1 MPWPLIGPCTAQPL
15 LQSGRAPPR
24 ASSARPRR
32 HRGDEVRRG
41 AARCGAAKRA
51 PAKRAP
57 VNALRSQLVGLLLLR
72 LLLDRL
78 LAEEL
83 LQHLRLVAVVHAE
96 PARAQL
102 APLLLRRLSLGRCT
116 GLARLT
122 HQPLPEVTEHC
133 LLHED
138 QPAPVEAHAPGVHG
152 VDQVAQLVQRHRDVA
167 RAEQALGTSQRR
179 KPIEHHAEQA
189 IEANRQVQTLLVSKQ
204 VQEQPLEGGV
214 RCLDRIGVRVLVGR
228 HRVWREC
235 RLLVPHRWP
244 RSMVW
249 WRPRTLHVRRRRRRR
264 RMRRVALTVGLACAR
279 KANKPHVAWGAGA
292 VCATGPFT

>member
-214 RCLDRIGVRVLVGR
+214 RCLDRIGVRVLVGW
-228 HRVWREC
+228 HRVW
-235 RLLVPHRWP
+235 
-244 RSMVW
+244 
-249 WRPRTLHVRRRRRRR
+249 
-264 RMRRVALTVGLACAR
+264 
-279 KANKPHVAWGAGA
+279 
-292 VCATGPFT
+292 